1 MRRQNQRQSRPSR
14 KSAPLIK
21 KQFRPAT
28 TGVALSLERPFEKNP
43 NIVRSTR
50 WISSNAFPS
59 TSAES
64 PTPFNFK
71 LNQLPGYTEMTNM
84 FDQYR
89 ITRVD
94 VLYEPASRAGSSAAT
109 GSSGAP
115 VMWTQVD
122 YDSTSTVSIAQLA
135 ERENTMI
142 HSAFDRWEHS
152 FIPKIASAAYQSA
165 VASGY
170 YIENGNPWISTS
182 TPGVEYYGFKFSFPQ
197 VTSTTQFGGTLFF
210 RVHVELKNVL

>member
-1 MRRQNQRQSRPSR
+1 MNRQKQRVRSGAQ
-14 KSAPLIK
+14 KAPLIRK
-21 KQFRPAT
+21 ASRPAT
-28 TGVALSLERPFEKNP
+28 TGVAHTLERPFEKNP
-43 NIVRSTR
+43 NVVRSAR
-50 WISSNAFPS
+50 WIASNAYPS

-71 LNQLPGYTEMTNM
+71 LSDLPGYTEMTNM

-94 VLYEPASRAGSSAAT
+94 ILYEPASRCGSSAVT

-122 YDSTSTVSIAQLA
+122 YDSTSSVTIAQLR
-135 ERENTMI
+135 ERENTMV

-152 FIPKIASAAYQSA
+152 FIPKVAASVYSNS

-170 YIENGNPWISTS
+170 SVAQGSPWISTA
-182 TPGVEYYGFKFSFPQ
+182 TPSVEYYGFKFSFPQ

-210 RVHVELKNVL
+210 RVHVELKNIL